1 MRVKLLVV
9 SLILLLGLI
18 LFGVGVLG
26 GTLLGRCVRAALM
39 SGPAEEENPPEEKDP
54 THGLPLEIIIQHLP
68 EVPEEIQGPCPPIEE
83 QQQKD

>member
-26 GTLLGRCVRAALM
+26 GGLLGRCVREALM
-39 SGPAEEENPPEEKDP
+39 SGPAEEENLTQEKDP
-54 THGLPLEIIIQHLP
+54 TLGLPLEITIQH
-68 EVPEEIQGPCPPIEE
+68 VPEAPEGIQDPCAPVEE
-83 QQQKD
+83 QKRQD